1 MPADQDADAR
11 AVVAGKL
18 MDACME
24 CSQHVLPLLS
34 PFPCMFPCMECS
46 QTVLPLPDLSLSHSL
61 ADTFY
66 FSNS

>member
-1 MPADQDADAR
+1 
-11 AVVAGKL
+11 